1 MFAADKK
8 HIARLMSRQSVVG
21 LSFIISFCLLMMV
34 SPLSWGSTGEPSY
47 SLSVHVSDLRNSK
60 GVVLF
65 SLYNKEGSIPDE
77 HYTNTYRQQQVK
89 IEDGQASVTFENLP
103 KGRYAINVLH
113 DENQNQVIDKG
124 FFLPTEGIGF
134 SHYTSIGLQNRPN
147 FKQASFMLD
156 SDMTKQVKVIYF

>member
-1 MFAADKK
+1 MHDKCY
-8 HIARLMSRQSVVG
+8 MSVIEGSTVLG
-21 LSFIISFCLLMMV
+21 IFLCLWMV
-34 SPLSWGSTGEPSY
+34 ISPLSWSESSSSGY
-47 SLSVHVSDLRNSK
+47 SLSVYVSDLRNSN

-134 SHYTSIGLQNRPN
+134 SHYTSIGLQNRPS